1 MSGDTDV
8 NPGPGRNFWQSQSF
22 WICHWNLN
30 RQIAHSFAKVS
41 LLMAY
46 FSVNNFDI
54 ICLSEAFL
62 NSKTPT
68 DDENLQIP
76 GYSIA

>member
-1 MSGDTDV
+1 MRGDVEV
-8 NPGPGRNFWQSQSF
+8 NPGHKHNSNS
-22 WICHWNLN
+22 L
-30 RQIAHSFAKVS
+30 IAHSFAKVS